1 MIAPYFLPRRRV
13 GSLRP
18 FKFAI
23 HLQNFGWEPHIIT
36 IASDGQLTRKE
47 QKLLKDISVYQLD
60 PPFDYTSGSGSQL
73 QKKDERSQN
82 NNFGLNDWI
91 DKQFP
96 VDTWLPFF
104 MLKYQR
110 IRKIVRTV
118 NPDAIWS
125 TGDPWSAHWVGRAM
139 ACLDPGRF
147 WIADFRDPWTLSQT
161 DLKKRSSFSAG
172 IDRKMERRLINS
184 ASMVSFTTDS
194 TRRLYENHYKD
205 LDLNTTTIYNA
216 FDRLLFDGSGP
227 ESIDLAMDVNHLNVV
242 FFGKFRRLSPAKPL
256 IDILSQLKIT
266 EPSAAE
272 RIRVHSF
279 GNLSK
284 EDARYAAEKQVKECF
299 KVHDP
304 VPVEQGLQVLQQAD
318 LQLLSTNPER
328 TDIIPAKFW
337 DYLAARKP
345 ILSIAPN
352 PEIKEILQQTG
363 TGEQYHHSDLKQLA
377 ILLKS
382 CVEAKKADRP
392 LPISFSYRQD
402 EVEQYSAKSAT
413 RKLATVLDE
422 HIQ

>member
-1 MIAPYFLPRRRV
+1 MTGGCFKSNGRSVGWKNAIFLGRSCCRISYTTYCKKEKVLSSLDHLFLLDLIRQFLKKLLLIAPYFLPRRRV

-227 ESIDLAMDVNHLNVV
+227 ESIDLAM
-242 FFGKFRRLSPAKPL
+242 
-256 IDILSQLKIT
+256 
-266 EPSAAE
+266 
-272 RIRVHSF
+272 
-279 GNLSK
+279 
-284 EDARYAAEKQVKECF
+284 
-299 KVHDP
+299 
-304 VPVEQGLQVLQQAD
+304 
-318 LQLLSTNPER
+318 
-328 TDIIPAKFW
+328 
-337 DYLAARKP
+337 
-345 ILSIAPN
+345 
-352 PEIKEILQQTG
+352 
-363 TGEQYHHSDLKQLA
+363 
-377 ILLKS
+377 
-382 CVEAKKADRP
+382 
-392 LPISFSYRQD
+392 
-402 EVEQYSAKSAT
+402 
-413 RKLATVLDE
+413 
-422 HIQ
+422 